1 MHKSLATPINAI
13 FNPVPR
19 WQVFEDIGINPK
31 SPSALLDEGAI
42 KPTSEPYKPSGFITV
57 DEAWA
62 CAHPKAKHSVHL
74 GPTGPVRVVEAGG
87 ETFYLSNDAA
97 VLEPKAV
104 CSNTLEPS
112 AAPEAESTAAALGPE
127 LPCAAASPAVMTP
140 TSYAAVA
147 KASVVTA
154 AAPQPAAVPK
164 LSVAAS
170 VTSTDL
176 KPATASKL
184 AADTTSLK
192 VNICMHTSLKVHVQ
206 GACACTFWE
215 AVRGS
220 GGVTDQGRTDL
231 TASAHP

>member
-1 MHKSLATPINAI
+1 MQAPEPT
-13 FNPVPR
+13 
-19 WQVFEDIGINPK
+19 
-31 SPSALLDEGAI
+31 
-42 KPTSEPYKPSGFITV
+42 PTSQPKEE
-57 DEAWA
+57 DEDEDD
-62 CAHPKAKHSVHL
+62 L
-74 GPTGPVRVVEAGG
+74 
-87 ETFYLSNDAA
+87 
-97 VLEPKAV
+97 
-104 CSNTLEPS
+104 
-112 AAPEAESTAAALGPE
+112 PE
-127 LPCAAASPAVMTP
+127 LPWKMVTSAVALPDGTDLDDKNHVQTADKAVAASPAVMKP
-140 TSYAAVA
+140 KSYAAVA

-184 AADTTSLK
+184 AADTTLLK

-220 GGVTDQGRTDL
+220 GGVTDQGRTYL
-231 TASAHP
+231 TTQPIRSPSCPNPILTTFSPRSSPHSAGAAKHRGNR

>member
-1 MHKSLATPINAI
+1 M
-13 FNPVPR
+13 
-19 WQVFEDIGINPK
+19 Q
-31 SPSALLDEGAI
+31 
-42 KPTSEPYKPSGFITV
+42 
-57 DEAWA
+57 
-62 CAHPKAKHSVHL
+62 
-74 GPTGPVRVVEAGG
+74 
-87 ETFYLSNDAA
+87 
-97 VLEPKAV
+97 VLE
-104 CSNTLEPS
+104 STLASQSKE
-112 AAPEAESTAAALGPE
+112 EDKEDDLPE
-127 LPCAAASPAVMTP
+127 LPWVTSATALPDGTDLDDKNNVQTVTRVKPPLPSPPMMKP
-140 TSYAAVA
+140 KSYAAVA
-147 KASVVTA
+147 KPSVVTA

-220 GGVTDQGRTDL
+220 GGVTDQGRTDQPIR
-231 TASAHP
+231 SPS